1 MSGGMR
7 FVCFLICLSVSACNR
22 PGPHFRDL
30 AVTRIS
36 VDGSVFDVRVRNELA
51 EAQRL
56 NAEYAPR
63 LGQIGLR
70 AAKAMAQVSGC
81 TVTQVRGDQAI
92 ATGLLDCG
100 GKVPRRSH
108 ASQSTGEIECVR
120 VDRWVTDANGIPYEE
135 YDCDPI

>member
-7 FVCFLICLSVSACNR
+7 FVCFLICLSVSACNG

-30 AVTRIS
+30 AATRIS

-51 EAQRL
+51 EAQRI

-63 LGQIGLR
+63 LGQIGPR

-100 GKVPRRSH
+100 GKVPRRSL
-108 ASQSTGEIECVR
+108 APQSTGEIECVR